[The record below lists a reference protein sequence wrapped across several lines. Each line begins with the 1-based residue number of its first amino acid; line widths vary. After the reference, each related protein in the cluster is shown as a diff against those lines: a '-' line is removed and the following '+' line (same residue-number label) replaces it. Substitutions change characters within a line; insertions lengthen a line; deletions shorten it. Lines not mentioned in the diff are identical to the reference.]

1 MRTDLHKDDGASLV
15 LVLIFVLVLSVV
27 LAAVADLS
35 SGSLRSTIAVRDVR
49 AQSQALDAAVN
60 GAIQRMRGD
69 LTQGRAPGYTNG
81 VNVCGDYNAPTSA
94 NGVVITVACGGEQSV
109 QGQNDS
115 GGTIPINNPF
125 NKPSEGLFATARS
138 PEPGITLDAN
148 GVFRVHGG
156 VYSNSSIAVSNATLR
171 IEGDVAANGPCTG
184 AISSLGPPYPPA
196 GPGTPQALDCNSS
209 RPLAPEAYDA
219 VVSSPPPTR
228 TVPNCPPGYLVT
240 LTPGTYDDAA
250 KLSRLT
256 SGSCSGKILW
266 FQPGVYLFH
275 FADSPGSHEWT
286 VADATSNIVGGT
298 PFGWSP
304 TSPSRP
310 VIPRADQFNPA
321 VHSCVTDEDAVPV
334 GATPSNLG
342 VQFIFTGDSR
352 LNIDPTGG
360 NVELCAQP
368 DTGNQQIAIYGVP
381 KIAGNDLSGYLRP
394 TGVGASGFNA
404 DVDPKGLVIGDGNVS
419 TTTIT
424 APSTGT
430 LTKQVTLNGFDQLSA
445 AALPDTAQI
454 TKVMLSVAHAENNN
468 AAVAGLSAVVTGAD
482 GVPGAPVTLTPCF
495 NSVATCGTEPPHD
508 VTKYLGTVAKLRSAT
523 GNGPKITYS
532 LTAAK
537 NKTASTTLDGFQL
550 DVTWVP
556 KALSASSA
564 MSTTSPSFTNLPGA
578 IAPDD
583 GSVAAVSLL
592 KNSVASVKLTGYNQM
607 NTGDLPPGA
616 VISKVLARV
625 VHQDDPNTSSV
636 SLGGKDATGTAFAD
650 QAVAKCTTGLMECT
664 EYVDLT
670 SVLNTDAKLRL
681 ITAGATTGPTL
692 TYRVTQSNGGTGTAR
707 LDGIQLYVVYQP
719 GGLGTASGCITVV
732 PYDSNDSATCPVF
745 GAHGNKAY
753 VSVHGTIYAP
763 GAALDLKVMNGGT
776 TVFGRGA
783 IVRSLRLFFNPS
795 IVYTADNITVRTP
808 DEQLGVIHH
817 NRIVD
822 FWACI
827 GRVTCTD
834 ANAKLHAVVSLTD
847 SDASPGSVVA
857 VKSWARRR

>member
-1 MRTDLHKDDGASLV
+1 MRIVLRKDDGASLI
-15 LVLIFVLVLSVV
+15 LVLIFVLVLSAV
-27 LAAVADLS
+27 LVAVANFS
-35 SGSLRSTIAVRDVR
+35 SGSLRSTIAVRNVR
-49 AQSQALDAAVN
+49 GESSALDAAVN
-60 GAIQRMRGD
+60 GAIQRIRGD

-81 VNVCGDYNAPTSA
+81 VNVCDPYNAPVSA
-94 NGVVITVACGGEQSV
+94 NGVMVTVACGGEQSV

-125 NKPSEGLFATARS
+125 NKPSEALFATAKS

-156 VYSNSSIAVSNATLR
+156 VYSTSSIDVSNAELR
-171 IEGDVAANGPCTG
+171 VEGDVVANGPCTG

-196 GPGTPQALDCNSS
+196 GTGTAQALQCNSPT
-209 RPLAPEAYDA
+209 PLTPESYDA
-219 VVSSPPPTR
+219 ALSNPPPTR
-228 TVPNCPPGYLVT
+228 TAPTCPPGYLVT
-240 LTPGTYDDAA
+240 ITPGTYSNANQ
-250 KLSRLT
+250 LSTLT
-256 SGSCSGKILW
+256 SGSCSGKIVW
-266 FQPGVYLFH
+266 FQPGVYF
-275 FADSPGSHEWT
+275 FNFTNGGSHQWT

-298 PFGWSP
+298 PFGWNP
-304 TSPSRP
+304 TSPTRP
-310 VIPRADQFNPA
+310 VIPRADQNNPA
-321 VHSCVTDEDAVPV
+321 VHSCVTDEDAVPL
-334 GATPSNLG
+334 GADPTNLG

-352 LNIDPTGG
+352 LSIDPTGG

-368 DTGNQQIAIYGVP
+368 GVNNQQIAIYGVP
-381 KIAGNDLSGYLRP
+381 KIAGNELSGHLRP
-394 TGVGASGFNA
+394 TGVEASGFSA
-404 DVDPKGLVIGDGNVS
+404 DVDPKGLVIGDGSVS
-419 TTTIT
+419 TTTFT
-424 APSTGT
+424 APSAST

-445 AALPDTAQI
+445 ATLPDTAQI

-495 NSVATCGTEPPHD
+495 NSVAACGTETPKD

-523 GNGPKITYS
+523 GGGPKITYS

-556 KALSASSA
+556 MGLSASGA
-564 MSTTSPSFTNLPGA
+564 ASTTLPSFTNLPGA

-583 GSVAAVSLL
+583 GSVAAVALL
-592 KNSVASVKLTGYNQM
+592 RNSVASVKLTGYDQM
-607 NTGDLPPGA
+607 TTNDLPPG
-616 VISKVLARV
+616 VSISKVVARV
-625 VHQDDPNTSSV
+625 VHQDDGNTASV
-636 SLGGKDATGTAFAD
+636 FLGGKDATGTSFAD
-650 QAVAKCTTGLMECT
+650 QPIAKCVTSFLECT
-664 EYVDLT
+664 QYVDLT
-670 SVLNTDAKLRL
+670 AVLGTEAKLRA
-681 ITAGATTGPTL
+681 ISGGITTGPML
-692 TYRVTQSNGGTGTAR
+692 SYKVTQSNGGTGTAR
-707 LDGIQLYVVYQP
+707 LDGVQLFVVYQP
-719 GGLGTASGCITVV
+719 GGLGTASGCITMV
-732 PYDSNDSATCPVF
+732 PYDPNNSATCPVF

-753 VSVHGTIYAP
+753 ISVHGTIYAP
-763 GAALDLKVMNGGT
+763 GAAFDLKVMNGGT

-795 IVYTADNITVRTP
+795 VVYTADNITVRTP

-817 NRIVD
+817 NRVVD

-834 ANAKLHAVVSLTD
+834 ANAKLHAIVSLTD
-847 SDASPGSVVA
+847 SAANPGSVVA